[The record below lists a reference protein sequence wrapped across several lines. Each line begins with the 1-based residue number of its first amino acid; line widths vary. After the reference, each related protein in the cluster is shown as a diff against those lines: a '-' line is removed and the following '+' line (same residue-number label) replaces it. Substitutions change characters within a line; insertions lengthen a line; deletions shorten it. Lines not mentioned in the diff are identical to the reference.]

1 MSKAGIAGLSVI
13 ALLAIFILIAINLP
27 LRMIAGDI
35 LAEMEYTD
43 LEGASLV
50 SGDLWINTEGV
61 QGPVHLTYHWCPGL
75 FPGRWCV
82 SLEHT
87 SAKLETVFSLRGL
100 DEISFENMQIE
111 SLDLQAL
118 GVTGG
123 MLNARISGEIERL
136 DWVQNDC
143 PLQGITQLRGNLVT
157 SNLSVLGSAAG
168 GHQLSM
174 KSISEGIDIAVGGD
188 TFSGMMEI
196 RNATYAA
203 EGELLASQEMLA
215 MAQNL
220 MRPLG
225 GNRFGWEISGELP
238 C

>member
-1 MSKAGIAGLSVI
+1 MNKSAIAGLFGIV
-13 ALLAIFILIAINLP
+13 LLLGAMLIAVNLP
-27 LRMIAGDI
+27 LRVFAGDM
-35 LAEMEYTD
+35 LVEAEYTD
-43 LEGASLV
+43 LEGASLA

-75 FPGRWCV
+75 LPGRWCV
-82 SLEHT
+82 SLEHS
-87 SAKLETVFSLRGL
+87 SAKLETIFTLRGL
-100 DEISFENMQIE
+100 SGISFENMQIE

-123 MLNARISGEIERL
+123 MLNARISGEIDRL

-143 PLQGITQLRGNLVT
+143 PLQGIKQLRGNLAT
-157 SNLSVLGSAAG
+157 SNLSILGSATG
-168 GHQLSM
+168 SHQLSM
-174 KSISEGIDIAVGGD
+174 ESVPEGINIVIDGE

-196 RNATYAA
+196 RNASYAA
-203 EGELLASQEMLA
+203 EGELVAPEEMLA
-215 MAQNL
+215 MAQSL

-225 GNRFGWEISGELP
+225 GNRFGWEIRGDLP